1 MTKKKKISRSSREFK
16 KMVAAKKALEKKQ
29 QPKILFPEVVDEQE
43 FAPTLGMDATKHT
56 EISFLRN
63 IEYAPQVIRSAHK
76 HFDLNKLDR
85 LKGRNRSRYLP
96 RYLDEAKQQIINLC
110 NSIES
115 MVAHTGMFI
124 VHFLVN
130 IGQILN
136 HVEATVDNKSEYTEW
151 KRTSFGDR
159 HVRYFQQ
166 ARQLANMG
174 SFAMDYASVG
184 KNRLLELERMK
195 NAVRASSLNEIIARH
210 PFPDTTEDMKEV
222 LWKEHIDTVVTYQ
235 RLEDAGIDFA
245 EFDQAGLLA
254 CYNRH
259 ALEVKHV
266 EKIKKFLDRFPDRE
280 AKKSAFEILVMDKM
294 TFSRDRDQQI
304 TVSRESLN
312 KILADLI
319 AHFESTNLSNK
330 DAKKDYLGRINEELF
345 NRALK
350 YMATLSAMMQPNI
363 KTKAKKSHP
372 IRTSA

>member
-1 MTKKKKISRSSREFK
+1 MAKKKKTNRKSSRSSREFK
-16 KMVAAKKALEKKQ
+16 KAIAAKKATEDKR
-29 QPKILFPEVVDEQE
+29 QPKFLVPEVVDDQE
-43 FAPTLGMDATKHT
+43 FAPTLGMDSTKHT
-56 EISFLRN
+56 EISFMRN

-76 HFDLNKLDR
+76 HFDLNRLDR
-85 LKGRNRSRYLP
+85 LKERNRSRHLP
-96 RYLDEAKQQIINLC
+96 RYLDEAKQQITNLC

-136 HVEATVDNKSEYTEW
+136 HVEATVDSKSEYTEW

-159 HVRYFQQ
+159 HIRYFQQ

-184 KNRLLELERMK
+184 KNRLLELDRMK

-210 PFPDTTEDMKEV
+210 PFPDTPDDMKEV

-235 RLEDAGIDFA
+235 RLEDAGIGFA

-259 ALEVKHV
+259 ALEVKTV
-266 EKIKKFLDRFPDRE
+266 EKIKNFLDRFPDRD

-294 TFSRDRDQQI
+294 NFPRDGDQQI

-319 AHFESTNLSNK
+319 AHFESTNLSSK
-330 DAKKDYLGRINEELF
+330 DAKKDYFERINEELF

-363 KTKAKKSHP
+363 KTKAKKVS
-372 IRTSA
+372 R

>member
-1 MTKKKKISRSSREFK
+1 MAKKKKISRSSREFK

-29 QPKILFPEVVDEQE
+29 QPKILVPEVVDEQE
-43 FAPTLGMDATKHT
+43 FAPAVGMDGTAHT
-56 EISFLRN
+56 EISFMRN
-63 IEYAPQVIRSAHK
+63 IEYAPQVIRRAHE

-85 LKGRNRSRYLP
+85 LKGRNKSRYLG
-96 RYLDEAKQQIINLC
+96 EAKQQIIELC
-110 NSIES
+110 NSVES
-115 MVAHTGMFI
+115 MVAHTGMFL
-124 VHFLVN
+124 VHFLFN

-136 HVEATVDNKSEYTEW
+136 HVEDTLDSKSEYSNW
-151 KRTSFGDR
+151 KRNSFGER
-159 HVRYFQQ
+159 HTRYFQQ

-174 SFAMDYASVG
+174 PFALQYASIG
-184 KNRLLELERMK
+184 KNRLLELDRMK

-245 EFDQAGLLA
+245 DFDQAGLLA

-259 ALEVKHV
+259 ALEVKTV
-266 EKIKKFLDRFPDRE
+266 EKIKKFLDRFPERE

-294 TFSRDRDQQI
+294 TFSRDGDQPI

-319 AHFESTNLSNK
+319 AHFESANLSNEG
-330 DAKKDYLGRINEELF
+330 AKKDYLTRIDNELF

-350 YMATLSAMMQPNI
+350 YMAALSAMMQPNI
-363 KTKAKKSHP
+363 KTKSKKVS
-372 IRTSA
+372 